1 MSAAISC
8 TRAAAPRLA
17 IRTLRCQR
25 FASTQAAEAISE
37 NREMII
43 ETAPVAKVT
52 TPSATPKAKNVR
64 APTLAERMHKALY
77 PDLYANGQPA
87 TWQVPKVRKASEK
100 KPRSMALKPSLHCTN
115 QALRCPI
122 RLAINPAATNHHTNA
137 PPDKTH
143 GLRIVAPA
151 PAIKKTCP
159 TPLATITANEL
170 KKLDPTGARTR
181 LFDKLNP
188 EAAKLGDILLVRQR
202 TGDPFAGVCI
212 DIRRRGVD
220 TAILLRGQLTRVG
233 VEMWYKVYSPLVE
246 GIEVVQRAAK
256 RARRARLT
264 YMRDVKH
271 DRGSVENVV
280 RVYLRQKASLG
291 AGDKKKSGV
300 EKQKAMQSGKKK
312 GKKVNNRR

>member
-1 MSAAISC
+1 
-8 TRAAAPRLA
+8 
-17 IRTLRCQR
+17 
-25 FASTQAAEAISE
+25 
-37 NREMII
+37 MII

-52 TPSATPKAKNVR
+52 TPTPAGKGHKNAR

-77 PDLYANGQPA
+77 PDLYVNGRPIEGVQQP
-87 TWQVPKVRKASEK
+87 KERKAQKAGEEK
-100 KPRSMALKPSLHCTN
+100 KPRSTSATNLAQSFFQTPPPPSLLPRTHPAIPRTN
-115 QALRCPI
+115 THA
-122 RLAINPAATNHHTNA
+122 
-137 PPDKTH
+137 DKTH
-143 GLRIVAPA
+143 GLSIVPPA

-159 TPLATITANEL
+159 IPVATITANSL
-170 KKLDPTGARTR
+170 RQLDPSGARTR
-181 LFDKLNP
+181 LFDKQNP
-188 EAAKLGDILLVRQR
+188 EAARLGDILLVRQR

-212 DIRRRGVD
+212 NIRRRGVD
-220 TAILLRGQLTRVG
+220 TAVLLRGQLTRVG

-291 AGDKKKSGV
+291 ATEGKKKGA
-300 EKQKAMQSGKKK
+300 EKQKAMQGGKKK
-312 GKKVNNRR
+312 GGKKTSRR

>member
-8 TRAAAPRLA
+8 TRAAAPRLV

-25 FASTQAAEAISE
+25 YASTQAADAISE

-52 TPSATPKAKNVR
+52 TPTPVAKGHKNTR

-77 PDLYANGQPA
+77 PDLYVNGRPIEG
-87 TWQVPKVRKASEK
+87 VELPKDRKAKNAGEER
-100 KPRSMALKPSLHCTN
+100 KPRN
-115 QALRCPI
+115 
-122 RLAINPAATNHHTNA
+122 
-137 PPDKTH
+137 KTH
-143 GLRIVAPA
+143 GLNIIAPA

-159 TPLATITANEL
+159 IPVATITAASL
-170 KKLDPTGARTR
+170 KTLDPTGARTR
-181 LFDKLNP
+181 LFDRLNP
-188 EAAKLGDILLVRQR
+188 ESAKLGDILLVRQR

-212 DIRRRGVD
+212 NIRRRGVD

-233 VEMWYKVYSPLVE
+233 VEMWYKIYSPLVE

-280 RVYLRQKASLG
+280 RLYLRQKAALG
-291 AGDKKKSGV
+291 ASEQKKTG
-300 EKQKAMQSGKKK
+300 EAKQKAMQGGKKNK
-312 GKKVNNRR
+312 GKNKNRR